1 MNVYKKFLHIVRQ
14 HAEAL
19 LLYEI
24 LMRSIGFLTGALF
37 VLMLDVSAR
46 KNQGDIFINSDFLGF
61 FEGYRLI
68 FLTLAI
74 FTIIYIS
81 LVEIVGLCYISA
93 HEERGAHILAT
104 LRYSV
109 KRAASILRA
118 YGLHLILAIFLCV
131 FFFPVFDI
139 GPAYLRTISVPTFI
153 TDEISRYAYLPYAYS
168 AFVIAVMIFIFRS
181 AFTFHIFALNNKDI
195 VSSIK
200 ESWAITRRTTHIK
213 ELLKWGVIVPAAVFI
228 GLVLLT
234 AAASYLILTVLNA
247 LTVAL
252 LFAFPSGVS
261 LILYSSW
268 VYLLSTSIS
277 LMVGPILIS
286 LLSAYL
292 LVRSPASL
300 DANIIAEAKTFSKK
314 TEQDIKEGI
323 NVASN
328 GYMDSRAVIRMLRK
342 PSLVI
347 VLGMISFLTF
357 SYISSRFLYI
367 YDEKPVRPAL
377 ISHRGMS
384 ESGQGIMEN
393 SIDAFSA
400 FKREYSDSIVNAATG
415 AAEFIPSPNHPIG
428 IETDLQSLSDGTV
441 IVYHDENFSRLYSF
455 DKRIL
460 RTSLADFDQLFGTT
474 SAAST
479 TVMNNPTP
487 VVAPRIMPRPELM
500 TDLMDFIDRERICP
514 ALLEVKVYEGID
526 SAYGTADRAIA
537 EIKKH
542 GLESCVYLGS
552 QDERIIA
559 HIEKVAPEILSNQ
572 YIYSKAGDIGRLQSA
587 DAYSL
592 EYSLMSE
599 RAVREFK
606 QSGKKIFAWTVNAE
620 SIAEQMYAYGV
631 DGIITDDPSTI
642 RTAFESY
649 ETLFSNLDP
658 KIVTLFGKTFIVNLK
673 DAWQFKLQFPLL

>member
-1 MNVYKKFLHIVRQ
+1 MRIVNVYKKFLHIIRQ

-24 LMRSIGFLTGALF
+24 LMRSIGFLTGSLF
-37 VLMLDVSAR
+37 VLMLDIAAR
-46 KNQGDIFINSDFLGF
+46 KNQGSIFINGDLIGF
-61 FEGYRLI
+61 FEGYRLL

-81 LVEIVGLCYISA
+81 LVEVVGLCYISV

-139 GPAYLRTISVPTFI
+139 GPAYLRTIAVPTFV
-153 TDEISRYAYLPYAYS
+153 TDEISRYAYLPYAYGV
-168 AFVIAVMIFIFRS
+168 FVIAVIIFIFRS
-181 AFTFHIFALNNKDI
+181 AFTFHIFALNKKDI
-195 VSSIK
+195 VTSIR
-200 ESWAITRRTTHIK
+200 ESWRITKRTTHIK

-228 GLVLLT
+228 GMVLLT
-234 AAASYLILTVLNA
+234 AGASYLILTVLNA

-252 LFAFPSGVS
+252 LFAFPAGVS

-268 VYLLSTSIS
+268 IYLLSTSIT

-300 DANIIAEAKTFSKK
+300 DPDVIAEVKTFSKK

-347 VLGMISFLTF
+347 VLGAISFLTF
-357 SYISSRFLYI
+357 AYISSRFLYI
-367 YDEKPVRPAL
+367 YDEKPVRPVL
-377 ISHRGMS
+377 ISHRGFS
-384 ESGQGIMEN
+384 ETGQGIMEN
-393 SIDAFSA
+393 SINAFSA
-400 FKREYSDSIVNAATG
+400 FLSRYAISVPDASGHLLPEPQTV
-415 AAEFIPSPNHPIG
+415 G

-441 IVYHDENFSRLYSF
+441 IVYHDENFKRLYNI
-455 DKRIL
+455 DKKIL
-460 RTSLADFDQLFGTT
+460 ATSHADFDQLFGSSTAVAT
-474 SAAST
+474 MASSSAVNSP
-479 TVMNNPTP
+479 MQ
-487 VVAPRIMPRPELM
+487 RILPRPELL
-500 TDLMDFIDRERICP
+500 TDLMGFIAREHVCP
-514 ALLEVKVYEGID
+514 ALLEVKVYEDIE
-526 SAYGTADRAIA
+526 SAIGTTDRAIA
-537 EIKKH
+537 EIKNHK
-542 GLESCVYLGS
+542 LESCAYLGS

-559 HIEKVAPEILSNQ
+559 HIERTAPEILSNQ
-572 YIYSKAGDIGRLQSA
+572 YIYTKAGDVGRLKVA

-592 EYSLMSE
+592 EYSLINE
-599 RAVREFK
+599 RSIRELR
-606 QSGKKIFAWTVNAE
+606 QSGKKIFAWTVNGE
-620 SIAEQMYAYGV
+620 STAEQMYAYGV
-631 DGIITDDPSTI
+631 DGIITDDPLTM
-642 RTAFESY
+642 RLAFESY
-649 ETLFSNLDP
+649 EKLFSSIDP

-673 DAWQFKLQFPLL
+673 DVWQFKLQFPLL